1 MVEDEKKISFIE
13 NLRYVA
19 EVALPVVAI
28 VAIVA
33 LAWFGVEAIQAI
45 V

>member
-1 MVEDEKKISFIE
+1 MDGEEKKISFIE

-28 VAIVA
+28 TAVVAVA
-33 LAWFGVEAIQAI
+33 YFGTQAIQAI
-45 V
+45 I